1 MLFYSVCG
9 YYRNNRIAV
18 KDVMTMFSLKP
29 YMTQRRFLTLLFA
42 VIVAVSFGAIAY
54 RLYQQALTNI
64 ANEEAQ
70 ALFNENNSFLQNE
83 LKEDYSNV
91 PEKNPPIK
99 KEVTPAIA
107 ALQDINPEVV
117 GWIQIAETAIDYP
130 IVQGSDNQYY
140 LDHDW
145 KKEKN
150 RSGAIFMD
158 YRNDPD
164 ALTNAETH
172 TILYGHHMRDGSM
185 FKQLVAYKDPAF
197 LKDHPLI
204 LIQDQYETHYYEIFS
219 VYVSTTDFYYIET
232 NFATPMDYVMFI
244 KQLQT
249 NSMHPSDQLL
259 TSHDRLLTLSTC
271 TYEYNDARFVVHARH
286 VDHLPKKG
294 S

>member
-1 MLFYSVCG
+1 
-9 YYRNNRIAV
+9 
-18 KDVMTMFSLKP
+18 MFSLKP
-29 YMTQRRFLTLLFA
+29 YMAQRRFLTLLFA
-42 VIVAVSFGAIAY
+42 GIVAVSFGAIAY
-54 RLYQQALTNI
+54 RLYQQALTNSAI
-64 ANEEAQ
+64 EEAQ
-70 ALFNENNSFLQNE
+70 ALFNENNTFLQNE
-83 LKEDYSNV
+83 LKEDHSKAR
-91 PEKNPPIK
+91 EINPPIK

-117 GWIQIAETAIDYP
+117 GWIRIAETAIDYP

-219 VYVSTTDFYYIET
+219 VYVSTSDFYYIET

-249 NSMHPSDQLL
+249 NSMHQSDQLL